1 MTMVGMHLKMDDGS
15 YLVDAN
21 MLNGVVMMIL
31 FTCIISSVVVEN
43 SARRILLREKMQPE
57 ETEKTGDARKYCCRC
72 NMPRMPTRWYIWQ
85 Y

>member
-1 MTMVGMHLKMDDGS
+1 MTMVGMKLKMDDGS

-43 SARRILLREKMQPE
+43 SARKILLREKMQPE
-57 ETEKTGDARKYCCRC
+57 ETDKTVTTRRYSCRC
-72 NMPRMPTRWYIWQ
+72 SMPRMRIRWCILPS
-85 Y
+85 